1 MDNYEISKTRV
12 YENNCQPVKQVC
24 EIQERTAM
32 RGERMESAE
41 RLIRPQW
48 RLDEQNAAP
57 SLAPPYSWGVAYD
70 HKPLHFAWLPQ
81 RQLRTLIGMVI
92 QARISHAQE
101 VLGVLLPLHG
111 IARQA

>member
-1 MDNYEISKTRV
+1 MDNYEISMTRV

-48 RLDEQNAAP
+48 RLDEQNEAH
-57 SLAPPYSWGVAYD
+57 SLAPPYSWGVADD
-70 HKPLHFAWLPQ
+70 HKTLHFVLLPQ
-81 RQLRTLIGMVI
+81 RQLRTLIGMII
-92 QARISHAQE
+92 QARISHAQD
-101 VLGVLLPLHG
+101 VLGVLLPIYG
-111 IARQA
+111 MAR